1 MKTQAFVPLV
11 THPEANSDAFG
22 AHATAAAAIL
32 GAGIHAL
39 AVNAS
44 IPKVS
49 NALSRMLLDTP
60 ELIRQAETASR
71 ERGNQLLALL
81 KEKAAATGIDFTGEA
96 VSAPLPLMTEVAA
109 DHARYYDLS
118 LVGWEAGNS
127 TAQATAEAVVFGSGR
142 PTILLPELVD
152 VSSFDHIAIAWDGS
166 RVAARAVADA
176 QSLLKRAHRVSVLTV
191 VDEKPLKEKAP
202 EERLASAL
210 RQRGV
215 DAEAVT
221 ITGQDCPIAQTLQ
234 QTAIERGC
242 QLLVMGGYGHSRL
255 RDFVLG
261 GATQGVL
268 SSLLMPVLLSH

>member
-1 MKTQAFVPLV
+1 VGQNLIRQCGTVALDQRPVFRIGQFCENTSGPGGAGRLPQRRNSLKTQAFVPLV

-71 ERGNQLLALL
+71 ERGNQLLAVL
-81 KEKAAATGIDFTGEA
+81 KEQAAATGVDFTGEA
-96 VSAPLPLMTEVAA
+96 MSAPLPLMTEVAA

-176 QSLLKRAHRVSVLTV
+176 FRCSPWSTR
-191 VDEKPLKEKAP
+191 
-202 EERLASAL
+202 
-210 RQRGV
+210 
-215 DAEAVT
+215 
-221 ITGQDCPIAQTLQ
+221 
-234 QTAIERGC
+234 
-242 QLLVMGGYGHSRL
+242 
-255 RDFVLG
+255 
-261 GATQGVL
+261 
-268 SSLLMPVLLSH
+268 SH